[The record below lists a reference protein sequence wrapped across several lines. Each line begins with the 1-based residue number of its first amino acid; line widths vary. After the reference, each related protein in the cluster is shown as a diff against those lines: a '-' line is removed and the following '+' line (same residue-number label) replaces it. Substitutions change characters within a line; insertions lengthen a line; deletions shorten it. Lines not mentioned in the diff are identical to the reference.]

1 MARDSCPEK
10 CMLEDCLL
18 NIKNYL
24 SSSSSFS
31 SFRIVLCWFQRNSRE
46 HVRRVSIHVW
56 RILLHSISFITCLSL
71 AGGGSWLGNRCC
83 CCFCCCDFFF
93 GAVLMSEEDLVMLL
107 FCCCCWVSN
116 KFLSPLFLVFFFL
129 VSSAACILPSEAD
142 LEEEDEGRGLL
153 LEEEEAG
160 LLIAG
165 NLVSWMECDKCVDS
179 AGPRTVRTSR
189 RRERGWH
196 RVQAVL

>member
-18 NIKNYL
+18 NIKTYL

-31 SFRIVLCWFQRNSRE
+31 SLRIVLCWFQRNSRE
-46 HVRRVSIHVW
+46 HVWRVSIHVW
-56 RILLHSISFITCLSL
+56 RTLLHSISFITCLSL
-71 AGGGSWLGNRCC
+71 AGAESWLGDRCC
-83 CCFCCCDFFF
+83 CCCFFF

-107 FCCCCWVSN
+107 FCCCWWVSN

-129 VSSAACILPSEAD
+129 VSSAACIFPSEAD
-142 LEEEDEGRGLL
+142 LEEEEGRRLL
-153 LEEEEAG
+153 LLEEEEEAG

-165 NLVSWMECDKCVDS
+165 NLVSWIECDKCVDS
-179 AGPRTVRTSR
+179 AGPRTVKTSR

>member
-71 AGGGSWLGNRCC
+71 AGGGSWLGNHCC

-153 LEEEEAG
+153 LEEEAG